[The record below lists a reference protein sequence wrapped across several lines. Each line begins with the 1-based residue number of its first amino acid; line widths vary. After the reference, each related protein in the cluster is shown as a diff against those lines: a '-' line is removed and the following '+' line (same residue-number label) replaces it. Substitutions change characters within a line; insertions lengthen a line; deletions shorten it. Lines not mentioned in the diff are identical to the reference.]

1 MQNVNVQIPYMDE
14 IAALFALARSRKG
27 QGSLEYIMM
36 LSAVSIVIVIALAM
50 VTQLKGTAVHA
61 FMGSSNQSIASQLSA
76 QLGNLTT
83 GVK

>member
-1 MQNVNVQIPYMDE
+1 MQIPYMNE
-14 IAALFALARSRKG
+14 TAALLALARSRRG

-50 VTQLKGTAVHA
+50 VTQLKGAALHA
-61 FMGSSNQSIASQLSA
+61 FDNGTNQSIATQLSRE
-76 QLGNLTT
+76 LSNLSS

>member
-1 MQNVNVQIPYMDE
+1 MQIPYKNE
-14 IAALFALARSRKG
+14 TTALLALTRSMRG

-61 FMGSSNQSIASQLSA
+61 FAGGNNQSIVTQLSRE
-76 QLGNLTT
+76 LGNLSNST
-83 GVK
+83 K